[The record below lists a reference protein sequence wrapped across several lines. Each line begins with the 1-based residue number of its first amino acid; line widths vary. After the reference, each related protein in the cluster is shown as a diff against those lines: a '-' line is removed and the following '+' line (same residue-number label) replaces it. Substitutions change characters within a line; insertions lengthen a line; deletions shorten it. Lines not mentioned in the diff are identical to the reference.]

1 MQSIKKAKL
10 ILENGLEFEG
20 YSFGYDQPAGGE
32 VVFSTAM
39 VGYPESLTD
48 PSYSGQILVST
59 YPILGN
65 YGIPSNEKENGIE
78 KFFESAKIHAKALII
93 TDYSFNYSHWNAA
106 KSLDEW
112 MKEEMVPGL
121 YGIDTRELTK
131 TLREKGAMLGKI
143 VPEGYDADIE
153 IKDPNKENQ
162 VALTSC
168 NEVVRYG
175 NGEKKVVLVDCGTKN
190 SIIRWLLEQGV
201 EVIRVPWNY
210 NFNNLEYDGVV
221 ISNGPGDPNFCTE
234 AIDNIKIALE
244 GNKPVCGIGMGN
256 HLMAM
261 AAGAS
266 VYKLKCGHRGHNQ
279 PVRMA
284 GTNTCII
291 TSQNHGYAV
300 DTKTLGADWEPLF
313 VNMNDGSCEGIRHKS
328 KPFISVQFHPAAANI
343 SKETSMVFNEFFKK
357 L

>member
-20 YSFGYDQPAGGE
+20 YSFGYNKPTGGE

-48 PSYSGQILVST
+48 PSYTGQILVST

-65 YGIPSNEKENGIE
+65 YGIPSNDKENGIE
-78 KFFESAKIHAKALII
+78 KFFESAKIHVKALIV
-93 TDYSFNYSHWNAA
+93 TDYSFEYSHWNAI
-106 KSLDEW
+106 KSLDDW
-112 MKEEMVPGL
+112 MKEEQIPGIF
-121 YGIDTRELTK
+121 GIDTRELTK
-131 TLREKGAMLGKI
+131 TLRENGSMMGRI
-143 VPEGYDADIE
+143 VPEGAEADFE
-153 IKDPNKENQ
+153 VSNPNNESLVEK
-162 VALTSC
+162 VSC
-168 NEVVRYG
+168 NEVARYG
-175 NGEKKVVLVDCGTKN
+175 NGEKKVVLVDCGAKN
-190 SIIRWLLEQGV
+190 SIIRWLLEKGV

-210 NFNNLEYDGVV
+210 NFNNMEFDGVV
-221 ISNGPGDPNFCTE
+221 ISNGPGDPNFCGET
-234 AIDNIKIALE
+234 INNIKVALE

-256 HLMAM
+256 QLMAM

-279 PVRMA
+279 PVRMV

-291 TSQNHGYAV
+291 TSQNHGFAV
-300 DTKTLGADWEPLF
+300 DTKNLGADWEPLF
-313 VNMNDGSCEGIRHKS
+313 ENMNDGSCEGIRHKS
-328 KPFISVQFHPAAANI
+328 KPFISAQFHPVAANV
-343 SKETSMVFNEFFKK
+343 SVETSSIFNDFFKK